1 MYSGVNI
8 NGIKTNYKWQTE
20 EFLANETAGYM
31 AIKNNTPQ
39 HPLAEVF
46 GFTID
51 DRSEAAER
59 FRTNK
64 LCPFGNKVPSCTKD
78 KANSPLGVCSIY
90 HNSTAVITC
99 PIRFR
104 QNWVVAEDAAKFFFK
119 KGSTWTSLSE
129 VRLTDKNGETAGNI
143 DIVLVSYDE
152 RGRILDFGS
161 LEVQAVYIS
170 GNIRSPFEFY
180 MDNRDKTADIN
191 WHGKPN
197 YPKPD
202 YLSSSRKRLVPQML
216 YKGGILNTWGKK
228 QAVALQ
234 KNFFETLPKMPTV
247 SAEKADIAWMLYDL
261 KKMRQKKQF
270 ELTLSEIVYTE
281 FEPALSKFTNP
292 IPGDIANF
300 LDVLQHKLDEKL
312 EGNPPDNRTLS
323 DIILQ

>member
-1 MYSGVNI
+1 MI
-8 NGIKTNYKWQTE
+8 MTT
-20 EFLANETAGYM
+20 
-31 AIKNNTPQ
+31 KNNTPQ

-51 DRSEAAER
+51 DNSKTAER

-78 KANSPLGVCSIY
+78 KANAPLGVCSIF
-90 HNSTAVITC
+90 HNSSAIITC

-104 QNWVVAEDAAKFFFK
+104 QDWIIAEDAAKFFFK
-119 KGSTWTSLSE
+119 KKSTWTSLSE

-143 DIVLVSYDE
+143 DIVLVSYDD

-161 LEVQAVYIS
+161 LEIQAVYIS
-170 GNIRSPFEFY
+170 GNIRSPFESY
-180 MDNRDKTADIN
+180 IGNRDKKMIWN
-191 WHGKPN
+191 GKPN

-202 YLSSSRKRLVPQML
+202 YLSSSRKRLLPQML
-216 YKGGILNTWGKK
+216 YKGGILKAWGKK

-247 SAEKADIAWMLYDL
+247 SPEKADIAWMLYDL
-261 KKMRQKKQF
+261 KKTRQKKQF

-281 FEPALSKFTNP
+281 FESALNKITKACYYESF
-292 IPGDIANF
+292 I
-300 LDVLQHKLDEKL
+300 EKL
-312 EGNPPDNRTLS
+312 QFELDR
-323 DIILQ
+323 DWDY